1 MRFEKNILSTL
12 ALVALIAAIMGG
24 VQAQQAPVSR
34 VRGVIARTIESDLVV
49 KTRDGAEV
57 LIQVDDKTAVIGLR
71 KIALSDVAPNSFV
84 GVASVPGT
92 DGSPTAVSIHVFP
105 ESSRGSN
112 EGSRPY
118 DLRPGSSMTNGAI
131 ADRIKAVEGEVVVVK
146 YRDGEKRLLA
156 TSSTS
161 VVSFEP
167 GTRGELWAGANVVIN
182 IEERTDGAKY
192 ASRVLVGRDG
202 LVPAM

>member
-1 MRFEKNILSTL
+1 
-12 ALVALIAAIMGG
+12 
-24 VQAQQAPVSR
+24 
-34 VRGVIARTIESDLVV
+34 
-49 KTRDGAEV
+49 
-57 LIQVDDKTAVIGLR
+57 
-71 KIALSDVAPNSFV
+71 

-92 DGSPTAVSIHVFP
+92 DGSQTAVSIHVFP
-105 ESSRGSN
+105 EASRGAN

-161 VVSFEP
+161 IVSFEP
-167 GTRGELWAGANVVIN
+167 GTRGELRVGANVVIN
-182 IEERTDGAKY
+182 IEERTGDAKY